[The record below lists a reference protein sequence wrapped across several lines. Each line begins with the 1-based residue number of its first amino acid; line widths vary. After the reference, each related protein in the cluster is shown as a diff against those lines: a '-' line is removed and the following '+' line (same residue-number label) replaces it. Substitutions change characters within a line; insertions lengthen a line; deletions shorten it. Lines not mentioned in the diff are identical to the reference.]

1 MIKDLFERSVLKSVD
16 IGRIDSDD
24 KTFLITCPVRSENLI
39 ASIKETGV
47 VSPIILREK
56 GNRYQIVSGF
66 RRIIACRELGI
77 KTVAAFVF
85 PEKRLAD
92 KEAFCL
98 NLFENY
104 SGRSF
109 NAVEKA
115 MILNR
120 LLKQLKI
127 DKNEYNK
134 KFLPVIG
141 IALNKKE
148 NEILFRVLALDETI
162 KAFIAAENVSLKN
175 VLLWMSL
182 SGEEEE
188 VFRLI
193 RGLKLSSNKMREVF
207 TFLQEISRRD
217 RVAIKTIIDGPEIQT
232 VLNDENLSTP
242 EKTVRVRAVLKR
254 KRFPRLTSMEE
265 SFAKRVKALKLPK
278 GVMLRPPAFFEEEEF
293 TIEFRIKNQKELKK
307 ISRSLVDLSDREEMS
322 DLFGTD

>member
-1 MIKDLFERSVLKSVD
+1 MIKDLFERSFLKSAD
-16 IGRIDSDD
+16 TGNIDSED

-47 VSPIILREK
+47 ASPIILREK
-56 GNRYQIVSGF
+56 GSRYQIVSGF
-66 RRIIACRELGI
+66 RRVAACRELGI
-77 KTVAAFVF
+77 KTVRAFVF

-98 NLFENY
+98 NLFENH

-115 MILNR
+115 MILNT
-120 LLKQLKI
+120 LLKRLKI

-148 NEILFRVLALDETI
+148 NETLFRVLGLDETI
-162 KAFIAAENVSLKN
+162 KAYIAGEDISLKN
-175 VLLWMSL
+175 TLLWMSL
-182 SGEEEE
+182 SGKEEE

-193 RGLKLSSNKMREVF
+193 KGLKLSSNKMREVF

-217 RVAIKTIIDGPEIQT
+217 RVTIKTIVDCPEIQT
-232 VLNDENLSTP
+232 VLNDENLSLP
-242 EKTVRVRAVLKR
+242 EKTSKVRAVLKR
-254 KRFPRLTSMEE
+254 GRFPRLTSMEE
-265 SFAKRVKALKLPK
+265 SFAKRVKGLKLPK

-307 ISRSLVDLSDREEMS
+307 ISRSLVDLSDKEEVS
-322 DLFGTD
+322 DLFRTD